1 MTMYERKPPVIE
13 AVQWDGTLE
22 GFDIVRELFEKSSP
36 GVEYQVITS
45 WVGAESGSRIN
56 YRQGCYDT
64 AWQTGRAHDWFILH
78 ESGKLEWLD
87 PLSFSKTY
95 KEIEDDSQGT

>member
-1 MTMYERKPPVIE
+1 MTMYECKPPIVE

-22 GFDIVRELFEKSSP
+22 GFGVVRELFEKSSP
-36 GVEYQVITS
+36 GVAYQVITT
-45 WVGAESGSRIN
+45 WFGAESNSRIDF
-56 YRQGCYDT
+56 RQNHYDKD
-64 AWQTGRAHDWFILH
+64 WQRGRKDDWFILH

-95 KEIEDDSQGT
+95 KEIEA